1 MSSETKTIILKKP
14 LQAPEGE
21 VKQLVFREPTFDEY
35 LIHGDPYTVA
45 SSKEGNPFVIESADV
60 IAAYIK
66 VCLVEPK
73 DPAILSQGK
82 ARLGKEVK
90 ETVLSFFRPDFETAE
105 ASGT

>member
-1 MSSETKTIILKKP
+1 MSETVTIPLKKP
-14 LQAPEGE
+14 LVAPEGD
-21 VKQLVFREPTFDEY
+21 VKQIVIREPTFDEY
-35 LIHGDPYTVA
+35 LVHGDPYTVA
-45 SSKEGNPFVIESADV
+45 SSKEGNPFIIENADV

-90 ETVLSFFRPDFETAE
+90 EAVLGFFRPDAAGGED
-105 ASGT
+105 